1 MGALIDWMLLPLKRY
16 AEFGGRSSR
25 REFWSFFLLN
35 LAVTMVL
42 LGPLYIRMIAGLTG
56 SRSGNGAGPPPEPGA
71 LAMGLGL
78 VGGLWALGTLVPI
91 IALSVRRLHDR
102 GLSGLWYLGFLVAA
116 AVVLR
121 ASVPF
126 AGFIVTAAYLALMS
140 LGGTPGPNRYGPAAG
155 GARSQTV

>member
-56 SRSGNGAGPPPEPGA
+56 SRSGNGAGTPPEPGA

-78 VGGLWALGTLVPI
+78 EAVCGRLARWFRSSRCQCDACMIAGSAVCGIWAFWSPLPW
-91 IALSVRRLHDR
+91 SCVRRFRL
-102 GLSGLWYLGFLVAA
+102 
-116 AVVLR
+116 
-121 ASVPF
+121 
-126 AGFIVTAAYLALMS
+126 
-140 LGGTPGPNRYGPAAG
+140 PG
-155 GARSQTV
+155 SS